1 MTHNILVSDP
11 ISEKGL
17 QSLIHH
23 PDFNVDFKSGLTEKE
38 LVDIIPNYQG
48 LIVRSQTQVTESII
62 NHASNLKVIARAG
75 VGVDNICL
83 LYTSDAADE
92 VRRV

>member
-23 PDFNVDFKSGLTEKE
+23 PDFNVDFKSGF
-38 LVDIIPNYQG
+38 N
-48 LIVRSQTQVTESII
+48 
-62 NHASNLKVIARAG
+62 
-75 VGVDNICL
+75 
-83 LYTSDAADE
+83 
-92 VRRV
+92 

>member
-23 PDFNVDFKSGLTEKE
+23 PILTLILS
-38 LVDIIPNYQG
+38 LV
-48 LIVRSQTQVTESII
+48 
-62 NHASNLKVIARAG
+62 
-75 VGVDNICL
+75 
-83 LYTSDAADE
+83 
-92 VRRV
+92 

>member
-38 LVDIIPNYQG
+38 LVDIIPLNFVNLFLKLDLKLKYY
-48 LIVRSQTQVTESII
+48 
-62 NHASNLKVIARAG
+62 AS
-75 VGVDNICL
+75 C
-83 LYTSDAADE
+83 
-92 VRRV
+92 

>member
-23 PDFNVDFKSGLTEKE
+23 PDLRLILN
-38 LVDIIPNYQG
+38 LV
-48 LIVRSQTQVTESII
+48 
-62 NHASNLKVIARAG
+62 
-75 VGVDNICL
+75 
-83 LYTSDAADE
+83 
-92 VRRV
+92 